1 MKKRLVQAL
10 LLSAMMVSLSVSL
23 VVPEKGHDEII
34 KTDVAAQEET
44 TNLTAGITKVMMEHT
59 HELSV
64 DSEEYTGYLTSNMN
78 VRSEPSTDSEIL
90 EVYPFNQKIQYQKY
104 NDEWVEIQYKSG
116 IAYICSEY
124 ISDEQLDYIEYIAP
138 ITSGFKSYMPYT
150 AITSKSSPQYKLQ
163 QIAYTGTYGI
173 RQYDNRYCVAI
184 GTAFNADIGTYFDL
198 ILANGTVI
206 HCIVADIKADRHT
219 DSNNM
224 ITIANGCLTEFIVD
238 SSTLNRKAKRMG
250 DISYCNEDWN
260 SRVEKIRVYDKKEG
274 DEYKY
279 KNFNKS

>member
-1 MKKRLVQAL
+1 MKKKIAQKLFFLVIVYSSTFYSSPVL
-10 LLSAMMVSLSVSL
+10 G
-23 VVPEKGHDEII
+23 EDCNI
-34 KTDVAAQEET
+34 KTDVAVQEET
-44 TNLTAGITKVMMEHT
+44 TNLIAGITKVVMEYT

-64 DSEEYTGYLTSNMN
+64 DNEEYIGYLTSNIN

-104 NDEWVEIQYKSG
+104 NDKWVEIQYKSG

-124 ISDEQLDYIEYIAP
+124 ISDEQLDYIEYIVP

-163 QIAYTGTYGI
+163 QSTYTGTYGI
-173 RQYDNRYCVAI
+173 RQYGNRYCVAI
-184 GTAFNADIGTYFDL
+184 GTAFNADVGTYFDL
-198 ILANGTVI
+198 ILVNGTVI
-206 HCIVADIKADRHT
+206 PCIVADIKANNHT

-224 ITIANGCLTEFIVD
+224 VTIANGCLTEFIVD
-238 SSTLNRKAKRMG
+238 SSALNKNAKSMG

-260 SRVEKIRVYDKKEG
+260 SRVEKIRVYDKNVFRKEM
-274 DEYKY
+274 
-279 KNFNKS
+279 

>member
-10 LLSAMMVSLSVSL
+10 LLSAMMVSLSVSS

-44 TNLTAGITKVMMEHT
+44 TNLTAGITKVMMECT

-64 DSEEYTGYLTSNMN
+64 DSEEYTGYLTSNIN

-116 IAYICSEY
+116 IAYVCSEY
-124 ISDEQLDYIEYIAP
+124 ISDEQLDYIEYIVP

-163 QIAYTGTYGI
+163 QSTYTGVYGI
-173 RQYDNRYCVAI
+173 RQYGDRYCVAI
-184 GTAFNADIGTYFDL
+184 GTAFNADVGTYLDL
-198 ILANGTVI
+198 ILVNGTVI
-206 HCIVADIKADRHT
+206 PCIVADIKADKHT

-238 SSTLNRKAKRMG
+238 SSALNKNAKSMG

-260 SRVEKIRVYDKKEG
+260 SRVEKIRVYDKNVFEKE
-274 DEYKY
+274 
-279 KNFNKS
+279 

>member
-1 MKKRLVQAL
+1 MKKKIAQKLFFLAIVCSSTL
-10 LLSAMMVSLSVSL
+10 YSSPVLG
-23 VVPEKGHDEII
+23 EDYHI
-34 KTDVAAQEET
+34 KTDVAVQEET
-44 TNLTAGITKVMMEHT
+44 TNLIAGITKVMMEYT

-64 DSEEYTGYLTSNMN
+64 DNEEYIGYLTSNIN

-104 NDEWVEIQYKSG
+104 NDEWVEIQYKSE

-124 ISDEQLDYIEYIAP
+124 ISDEQLDYTEYIAP
-138 ITSGFKSYMPYT
+138 ITSGFKSYMPYAT
-150 AITSKSSPQYKLQ
+150 ITSKSSPQYKLQ

-184 GTAFNADIGTYFDL
+184 GTGFNADLGTYFDL
-198 ILANGTVI
+198 ILSNGTVI
-206 HCIVADIKADRHT
+206 PCIVADIKADRHT

-224 ITIANGCLTEFIVD
+224 VTIANGCLTEFIVD
-238 SSTLNRKAKRMG
+238 SSKLNKDAKRMG

-260 SRVEKIRVYDKKEG
+260 SRVEKIRVYDKNVFRKE
-274 DEYKY
+274 
-279 KNFNKS
+279 

>member
-10 LLSAMMVSLSVSL
+10 LLSAMMVSLSVSS

-44 TNLTAGITKVMMEHT
+44 TNLTAGITKVMMGYD

-64 DSEEYTGYLTSNMN
+64 DSEEYTGYLTSNIN

-116 IAYICSEY
+116 IAYVCSEY

-138 ITSGFKSYMPYT
+138 TTSGFKSYMSYT

-163 QIAYTGTYGI
+163 QSTYTGVYGI
-173 RQYDNRYCVAI
+173 RQYGDRYCVAI
-184 GTAFNADIGTYFDL
+184 GTAFNADVGTYLDL
-198 ILANGTVI
+198 ILVNGTVI
-206 HCIVADIKADRHT
+206 PCIVADIKADKHT

-224 ITIANGCLTEFIVD
+224 VTIANGCLTEFIVD
-238 SSTLNRKAKRMG
+238 SSALNKNAKSMG

-260 SRVEKIRVYDKKEG
+260 SRVEKIRVYDKNVFEK
-274 DEYKY
+274 DM
-279 KNFNKS
+279 

>member
-1 MKKRLVQAL
+1 MKKKIAQKLFFLAIVYSSTFYSSPVL
-10 LLSAMMVSLSVSL
+10 G
-23 VVPEKGHDEII
+23 EDYHI
-34 KTDVAAQEET
+34 KTDVAVQEET
-44 TNLTAGITKVMMEHT
+44 TNLTAGITKVMMEYT

-124 ISDEQLDYIEYIAP
+124 ISYEQLDYTEYIAP

-184 GTAFNADIGTYFDL
+184 GTAFNADVGTYFDL

-206 HCIVADIKADRHT
+206 PCIVADIKADRHT

-260 SRVEKIRVYDKKEG
+260 SRVEKIRVYDKNVFRKE
-274 DEYKY
+274 
-279 KNFNKS
+279 

>member
-1 MKKRLVQAL
+1 MKKKIAQKLFFLAIVYSSTFYSSPVL
-10 LLSAMMVSLSVSL
+10 G
-23 VVPEKGHDEII
+23 EDYHI
-34 KTDVAAQEET
+34 KTDVAVQEET
-44 TNLTAGITKVMMEHT
+44 TNLIAGITKVMMEYT

-64 DSEEYTGYLTSNMN
+64 DNEEYIGYLTSNIN

-116 IAYICSEY
+116 IAYIFSEY

-184 GTAFNADIGTYFDL
+184 GTAFNADVGTYFDL

-206 HCIVADIKADRHT
+206 PCIVADIKADKHT

-224 ITIANGCLTEFIVD
+224 VTIANGCLTEFIVD

-260 SRVEKIRVYDKKEG
+260 SRVEKIRVYDKNVFRKE
-274 DEYKY
+274 
-279 KNFNKS
+279 

>member
-10 LLSAMMVSLSVSL
+10 LLSAMMVSLSVSS

-64 DSEEYTGYLTSNMN
+64 DSEEYTGYLTSNIN

-116 IAYICSEY
+116 IAYVCSEY
-124 ISDEQLDYIEYIAP
+124 ISDEQLDYIEYIVP
-138 ITSGFKSYMPYT
+138 VTSGFKSYMPYT

-163 QIAYTGTYGI
+163 QSTYTGTYGI
-173 RQYDNRYCVAI
+173 RQYGNRYCVAI
-184 GTAFNADIGTYFDL
+184 GTAFNADVGTYFDL
-198 ILANGTVI
+198 ILANGAVI
-206 HCIVADIKADRHT
+206 PCIVADIKANNHT

-224 ITIANGCLTEFIVD
+224 VTIANGCLTEFIID
-238 SSTLNRKAKRMG
+238 SSALNKNAKRMG

-260 SRVEKIRVYDKKEG
+260 SRVEKIRVYDKNVFRKE
-274 DEYKY
+274 
-279 KNFNKS
+279 

>member
-1 MKKRLVQAL
+1 
-10 LLSAMMVSLSVSL
+10 MMVSLSVSS

-44 TNLTAGITKVMMEHT
+44 TNLTAGITKVMMGYD

-64 DSEEYTGYLTSNMN
+64 DSEEYTGYLTSNIN

-116 IAYICSEY
+116 IAYVCSEY

-138 ITSGFKSYMPYT
+138 TTSGFKSYMSYT

-163 QIAYTGTYGI
+163 QSTYTGVYGI
-173 RQYDNRYCVAI
+173 RQYGDRYCVAI
-184 GTAFNADIGTYFDL
+184 GTAFNADVGTYLDL
-198 ILANGTVI
+198 ILVNGTVI
-206 HCIVADIKADRHT
+206 PCIVADIKADKHT

-238 SSTLNRKAKRMG
+238 SSALNKNAKSMG

-260 SRVEKIRVYDKKEG
+260 SRVEKIRVYDKNVFEK
-274 DEYKY
+274 DM
-279 KNFNKS
+279 

>member
-10 LLSAMMVSLSVSL
+10 LLSAMMVSLSVSS

-64 DSEEYTGYLTSNMN
+64 DSEEYTGYLTSNIN

-124 ISDEQLDYIEYIAP
+124 ISDEQLDYTEYIAP

-150 AITSKSSPQYKLQ
+150 TITSKSSQQYKLQ
-163 QIAYTGTYGI
+163 KIAYTGTYGI

-184 GTAFNADIGTYFDL
+184 GTAFNADVGTYFDL

-206 HCIVADIKADRHT
+206 PCIVADIKADKHT

-224 ITIANGCLTEFIVD
+224 VTIANGCLTEFIVD

-250 DISYCNEDWN
+250 DISYCNEDWD
-260 SRVEKIRVYDKKEG
+260 SRVEKIRVYDKNVFRKE
-274 DEYKY
+274 
-279 KNFNKS
+279 

>member
-1 MKKRLVQAL
+1 M
-10 LLSAMMVSLSVSL
+10 
-23 VVPEKGHDEII
+23 EY
-34 KTDVAAQEET
+34 
-44 TNLTAGITKVMMEHT
+44 TNEPIVNN
-59 HELSV
+59 
-64 DSEEYTGYLTSNMN
+64 EEYTGYLTSNIN

-124 ISDEQLDYIEYIAP
+124 ISDEQLDYTEYIAT

-184 GTAFNADIGTYFDL
+184 GTAFNADVGTYFDL

-206 HCIVADIKADRHT
+206 PCIVADIKADKHT

-224 ITIANGCLTEFIVD
+224 VTIANGCLTEFIVD
-238 SSTLNRKAKRMG
+238 SSTLNRDAKRMG

-260 SRVEKIRVYDKKEG
+260 SRVEKIRVYDKNIFEEG
-274 DEYKY
+274 E
-279 KNFNKS
+279 

>member
-10 LLSAMMVSLSVSL
+10 LLSAMMVSLSVSS

-44 TNLTAGITKVMMEHT
+44 TNLTAGITKVMMGYD

-64 DSEEYTGYLTSNMN
+64 DSEEYTGYLTSNIN

-116 IAYICSEY
+116 IAYVCSEY

-138 ITSGFKSYMPYT
+138 TTSGFKSYMSYT

-163 QIAYTGTYGI
+163 QSTYTGTYGI
-173 RQYDNRYCVAI
+173 RQYGDRYCVAI
-184 GTAFNADIGTYFDL
+184 GTAFNADVGTYLDL
-198 ILANGTVI
+198 ILTNGTVI
-206 HCIVADIKADRHT
+206 PCIVADIKADRHT

-238 SSTLNRKAKRMG
+238 SSALNKNAKSMG

-260 SRVEKIRVYDKKEG
+260 SRVEKIRVYDKNVFEKE
-274 DEYKY
+274 
-279 KNFNKS
+279 